1 MTKKEELQAE
11 LIAHLQD
18 ILSNYIGD
26 ISNTDIEIVEEL
38 EQSISQLQEGEH
50 KESKGD
56 WKNYKLIPMFD
67 ITDEAR
73 EIAVAWM
80 ECEDKDWIGQKHK
93 LASDIMNYARK
104 YAAQQPQKVEQEDD
118 GMFMITED
126 GPEDIEQSESK
137 TAKTA
142 EEILLKHIGKA
153 YNCRSV
159 FHNRYIAAMEEYRQ
173 QHQKESKYC
182 DCEQPDREIG
192 YSYCHTCHRM
202 VSDERIEL
210 ILNQGSTA
218 QQPQKVEQEEEKP
231 TDEEI
236 ENFFKTHH
244 FDNKNGHHYR
254 VNKDRI
260 FGAKAMRD
268 NPQQFKSK

>member
-1 MTKKEELQAE
+1 MNATEKKYVEKLKEYIEE
-11 LIAHLQD
+11 
-18 ILSNYIGD
+18 ILKYKFVIPMDMYDKFESE
-26 ISNTDIEIVEEL
+26 ISAL
-38 EQSISQLQEGEH
+38 EQQINNL
-50 KESKGD
+50 KGD
-56 WKNYKLIPMFD
+56 YGHDPSITSFDTKYPM
-67 ITDEAR
+67 R
-73 EIAVAWM
+73 
-80 ECEDKDWIGQKHK
+80 
-93 LASDIMNYARK
+93 
-104 YAAQQPQKVEQEDD
+104 
-118 GMFMITED
+118 
-126 GPEDIEQSESK
+126 SESK

-236 ENFFKTHH
+236 EKFVKDFGNYYMQT
-244 FDNKNGHHYR
+244 DNKFEQCVDY
-254 VNKDRI
+254 
-260 FGAKAMRD
+260 
-268 NPQQFKSK
+268 FKKWISTNLKY

>member
-137 TAKTA
+137 TAIKTA
-142 EEILLKHIGKA
+142 EEILEREFPLAIIDEDEWTGGVLKI
-153 YNCRSV
+153 
-159 FHNRYIAAMEEYRQ
+159 MEEYRQ
-173 QHQKESKYC
+173 QPE
-182 DCEQPDREIG
+182 
-192 YSYCHTCHRM
+192 M
-202 VSDERIEL
+202 
-210 ILNQGSTA
+210 
-218 QQPQKVEQEEEKP
+218 
-231 TDEEI
+231 TDEDI
-236 ENFFKTHH
+236 EEWIHNDAHWAKT
-244 FDNKNGHHYR
+244 FINGAIY
-254 VNKDRI
+254 
-260 FGAKAMRD
+260 GAKAHRD
-268 NPQQFKSK
+268 KLIPKR

>member
-1 MTKKEELQAE
+1 MNATEKKYVEKLKEYIEE
-11 LIAHLQD
+11 
-18 ILSNYIGD
+18 ILKYKFVIPMDMYDKFESE
-26 ISNTDIEIVEEL
+26 ISAL
-38 EQSISQLQEGEH
+38 EQQINNL
-50 KESKGD
+50 KGD
-56 WKNYKLIPMFD
+56 YGHDPSITSFDTKYPM
-67 ITDEAR
+67 R
-73 EIAVAWM
+73 
-80 ECEDKDWIGQKHK
+80 
-93 LASDIMNYARK
+93 
-104 YAAQQPQKVEQEDD
+104 
-118 GMFMITED
+118 
-126 GPEDIEQSESK
+126 SESK

-218 QQPQKVEQEEEKP
+218 QQPQKVEQEVFQICRNGNKTDIYLNGNLIQPDSKYGIPLTMEQCDKLMKIKEYYNHLYFKSVEQEEESL

-236 ENFFKTHH
+236 EKWA
-244 FDNKNGHHYR
+244 R
-254 VNKDRI
+254 SVRI
-260 FGAKAMRD
+260 DFGTELLIEGAKAMRD
-268 NPQQFKSK
+268 NPQQFKSNNN

>member
-1 MTKKEELQAE
+1 MIREQIIEILKKHQHSMAGHNWLIGLDESDFI
-11 LIAHLQD
+11 LIAD
-18 ILSNYIGD
+18 AILAIYEQSESNYDPMCYHDCPLCHGRCNC
-26 ISNTDIEIVEEL
+26 NTPLCSHCV
-38 EQSISQLQEGEH
+38 
-50 KESKGD
+50 
-56 WKNYKLIPMFD
+56 
-67 ITDEAR
+67 
-73 EIAVAWM
+73 
-80 ECEDKDWIGQKHK
+80 
-93 LASDIMNYARK
+93 
-104 YAAQQPQKVEQEDD
+104 
-118 GMFMITED
+118 
-126 GPEDIEQSESK
+126 EQSESK

-231 TDEEI
+231 TDEMIEKWARTIRIDFATEI
-236 ENFFKTHH
+236 LIE
-244 FDNKNGHHYR
+244 
-254 VNKDRI
+254 
-260 FGAKAMRD
+260 GAKAMRD
-268 NPQQFKSK
+268 GLIPKR